1 MDVSRIGQGTK
12 IAAGAAVVLLIVMFL
27 SWFQLESVTAEAT
40 GLPEGAPSSF
50 EISGS
55 DLEAEAESSDES
67 LSKSAWQSFGLIDIV
82 LLITIIA
89 AIAMAVIQASGSSVR
104 VPSWL
109 ATAVAGLGFLAAVLV
124 LFRLISP
131 PDLVEAF
138 GGTGD
143 VPDNVELETEVGR
156 SFGVF
161 LGVIAAAGIAY
172 GGWRATQ
179 EEAVPGAVGT
189 PGPPPPAAPPPP
201 PAAPPSGGPPP
212 AQ

>member
-67 LSKSAWQSFGLIDIV
+67 LSKSAWQAFGLIDIV
-82 LLITIIA
+82 LLVTIIA
-89 AIAMAVIQASGSSVR
+89 AIATALIQASGNSAR
-104 VPSWL
+104 APAWL
-109 ATAVAGLGFLAAVLV
+109 TTAVAGLGVLATVLV

-131 PDLVEAF
+131 PDLIGAF
-138 GGTGD
+138 GGTSD
-143 VPDNVELETEVGR
+143 IPDNVDIDTDVGR
-156 SFGVF
+156 QFGVF
-161 LGVIAAAGIAY
+161 LGLIAAAGIAY

-179 EEAVPGAVGT
+179 EEGVPGAASA
-189 PGPPPPAAPPPP
+189 PPPPPP
-201 PAAPPSGGPPP
+201 PAAPPSAGPPP